1 MARFE
6 HLPIYKK
13 AFRLL
18 VVVEDIVM
26 NMQRKARYTIWT
38 DLRNISRD
46 FVVSI
51 ARINSMEIQERK
63 NYIITMFDLINQ
75 IYILLW
81 VAHELKLF
89 QKSTQYQML
98 LEQIYDIERQL
109 EWWKKSFIK

>member
-13 AFRLL
+13 AFRFL
-18 VVVEDIVM
+18 VIIEEIVM
-26 NMQRKARYTIWT
+26 NMQKKSRYTLWA
-38 DLRNISRD
+38 DLRNISRN

-51 ARINSMEIQERK
+51 ARINSMEIKDRK
-63 NYIITMFDLINQ
+63 NYVVSMFDFINQ

-98 LEQIYDIERQL
+98 FEQIYDIERQL
-109 EWWKKSFIK
+109 EWWKKTFIT